1 MKIPM
6 GKVLLIIVIQQVFF
20 AGGANGQVAVI
31 AHKGV
36 STDAIGKQQLLDFY
50 TGDDRRWDDGV
61 PVTVLDLKEKNEAKK
76 ALYQYLGKSTSRMK
90 SIWIKRMLAG
100 EGDPPEAMESEDEML
115 QKVAST
121 PGAVGFVSESK
132 VTNEV
137 KILAI
142 IARE

>member
-1 MKIPM
+1 MKIPV
-6 GKVLLIIVIQQVFF
+6 GRVLLIILVQQALF
-20 AGGANGQVAVI
+20 AGGASGQVAII

-50 TGDDRRWDDGV
+50 TGDDRKWDDGV
-61 PVTVLDLKEKNEAKK
+61 PVTVLDLKRKNATKK
-76 ALYQYLGKSTSRMK
+76 ALYEYLGKSTSRMK
-90 SIWIKRMLAG
+90 SIWMKRMLAG

-115 QKVAST
+115 RKVAST
-121 PGAVGFVSESK
+121 PGAVGFVSEFK

-142 IARE
+142 IGGE